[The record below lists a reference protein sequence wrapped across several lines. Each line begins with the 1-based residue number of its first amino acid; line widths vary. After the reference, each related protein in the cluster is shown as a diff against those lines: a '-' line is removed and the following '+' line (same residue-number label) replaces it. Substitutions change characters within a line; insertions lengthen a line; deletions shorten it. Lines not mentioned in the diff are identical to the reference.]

1 MESTQRVDAV
11 QPYRPR
17 AHVGS
22 RFPACGAEGSVLVLR
37 SEKAETKVSCPS
49 RRTPAGLGRQGWLL
63 PDGQEGA
70 SGRPSSQGKGDP
82 LVGPALGLGGVGH
95 GCRPAWEGALHT
107 SLNGHR
113 AMGRWG
119 YVCGPWR
126 EHQGRHVCG
135 PCFAL
140 DTEPP
145 PPATAQ
151 VRADAVPATGA
162 PQV

>member
-1 MESTQRVDAV
+1 MESKQRVDAV

-37 SEKAETKVSCPS
+37 SEKAETKASCPS

-70 SGRPSSQGKGDP
+70 SGRPSSQGKGDS

-95 GCRPAWEGALHT
+95 GCGPAWEGALHT
-107 SLNGHR
+107 SLNEHR
-113 AMGRWG
+113 AMGR
-119 YVCGPWR
+119 
-126 EHQGRHVCG
+126 
-135 PCFAL
+135 
-140 DTEPP
+140 
-145 PPATAQ
+145 
-151 VRADAVPATGA
+151 
-162 PQV
+162 